1 MYKEFN
7 NIKKFCFYVN
17 SSGNRLSAA
26 QVKKHVGC
34 DIVINGS
41 LYDMN
46 TFKATC
52 KVKANKKILS
62 TNQYSYNGYG
72 WNNGSNTLTM
82 TTDMD
87 AYDNYISCVCLVN
100 YGQKQPLYGTAGMN
114 GVRGRTAIGVKKDG
128 TVVIYV
134 SKDGQ
139 SGSYGAC
146 TIETLQQ
153 RMLALGCYTALNL
166 DGGGSSQYES
176 DTDKITSSRRV
187 HNYIC
192 IWLNKEEKKP
202 VAPAKPVVQTQA
214 KPAATPKTAK
224 YKVNTNSLRLNVR
237 KGAGTIHP
245 IVATLAKNTVVEI
258 TIISNGW
265 GYIPAKKGWVSMSY
279 MKKI

>member
-1 MYKEFN
+1 
-7 NIKKFCFYVN
+7 
-17 SSGNRLSAA
+17 
-26 QVKKHVGC
+26 
-34 DIVINGS
+34 
-41 LYDMN
+41 
-46 TFKATC
+46 
-52 KVKANKKILS
+52 
-62 TNQYSYNGYG
+62 
-72 WNNGSNTLTM
+72 
-82 TTDMD
+82 
-87 AYDNYISCVCLVN
+87 
-100 YGQKQPLYGTAGMN
+100 MN

-202 VAPAKPVVQTQA
+202 VAPAKPVVQ
-214 KPAATPKTAK
+214 
-224 YKVNTNSLRLNVR
+224 V
-237 KGAGTIHP
+237 
-245 IVATLAKNTVVEI
+245 
-258 TIISNGW
+258 
-265 GYIPAKKGWVSMSY
+265 
-279 MKKI
+279 